1 MRREWNEP
9 RPHLRMQTACDHTIM
24 AAVATIASA
33 TFIAGMILGALGMF
47 PG

>member
-1 MRREWNEP
+1 MRREWNE
-9 RPHLRMQTACDHTIM
+9 PHLRMQTACDHHIM
-24 AAVATIASA
+24 TSIAILVSA